1 MKQVILA
8 FLLMTLT
15 ALYAEEE
22 LPEVDT
28 TTSSETQQDNSLEKD
43 ALQDAMPEK

>member
-1 MKQVILA
+1 MKKVILA

-22 LPEVDT
+22 L
-28 TTSSETQQDNSLEKD
+28 QFRKRCIARCD
-43 ALQDAMPEK
+43 ARKITNREIK